1 MSGRTTPA
9 GVTVGVL
16 GMPWRGSVDAGGAV
30 IPWGV
35 RDAQPRLDWW
45 VAAEDRWH
53 DPQRETS
60 VRQRRIEGTPVV
72 ETRVRVPGGDVVHR
86 VFAVADA
93 GGVTVI
99 EVENESAAAVAVVFS
114 HGELLSLRPPTD
126 AEVAGR
132 TVDGIELPPT
142 AVSFPIAHRSSIRV
156 GLAHQSGGTAA
167 RASLPDGLS
176 GAVAVARGWLRQTEA
191 ASRLVLPDA
200 LLVEQLTGQRCEI
213 VLGHPDDLADDP
225 AAALIALG
233 ERVRMGADPV
243 ALVGAIATDA
253 ERLARSARRCG
264 LDWDGA
270 TALAAAQRMLL
281 GAGDDR
287 AASDVADIRRRLGGG
302 GAPPPE
308 TAPAGPRFVPWVE
321 QRLAR
326 PVDDGGCVLLA
337 DGFPREWLGANFE
350 VHNLPAGPR
359 SAVGYAVRWHGER
372 PAVLWEV
379 SGDAVELRGG
389 ASSTSWSTHE
399 AHGEALWP
407 QP

>member
-1 MSGRTTPA
+1 M

-16 GMPWRGSVDAGGAV
+16 GMPWRATVDAAGAV
-30 IPWGV
+30 VPWGMRGV
-35 RDAQPRLDWW
+35 QPRLDWW

-114 HGELLSLRPPTD
+114 HGELLSSRPPAD
-126 AEVAGR
+126 AEIAGR
-132 TVDGIELPPT
+132 TVDGISLPAG
-142 AVSFPIAHRSSIRV
+142 AVSFPIAHRSTIRV
-156 GLAHQSGGTAA
+156 GLSHRTDAVAAA
-167 RASLPDGLS
+167 RTGLPDGLA
-176 GAVAVARGWLRQTEA
+176 GALLVARGWLRQTEA
-191 ASRLVLPDA
+191 ASRLVLPDVQ
-200 LLVEQLTGQRCEI
+200 LVERITAQRCEI
-213 VLGHPDDLADDP
+213 ALGHPDDLADDP
-225 AAALIALG
+225 AAALIAMG
-233 ERVRMGADPV
+233 ERVRMGADPA
-243 ALVGAIATDA
+243 ALVGGIATDA

-270 TALAAAQRMLL
+270 TALAAAQRMLVS
-281 GAGDDR
+281 AGDDR
-287 AASDVADIRRRLGGG
+287 AAGDVAEIRRRLGGS
-302 GAPPPE
+302 GAPPPDA
-308 TAPAGPRFVPWVE
+308 APAGPRFVPWVE

-326 PVDDGGCVLLA
+326 PVDGGACVLMA

-350 VHNLPAGPR
+350 VHHLPAGPR

-379 SGDAVELRGG
+379 RGDAVELRGG
-389 ASSTSWSTHE
+389 VSSASWSTRE
-399 AHGEALWP
+399 GQGEALWP